1 MNKISKFLT
10 LVILIVVVLLFG
22 IYQYRTFIQTEIYQE
37 NSEHLLATYEQVSR
51 TFTLFTQ
58 RNWNVLADWDEYLQY
73 ISDSENTETAWHD
86 FADRKNNW
94 QYSDF
99 YMFNEHCDFLT
110 ASNRKGTADSIRNC
124 FQEMY
129 SSGCPTISDYT
140 ASSGKHKVVFA
151 IPLSNPFCLD
161 NITYTGVAVSYDVT
175 TVEDMISNNVYG
187 DKSSCYLVNAK
198 GHVILSLESQSEFLS
213 EQDNLFTFLKSNAV
227 FSENTNDA
235 VEHDLQKVVEGR
247 AKFNSQGTSYYM
259 VYQPVGLNDWSI
271 LGIVQT
277 AAVNSPDEK
286 IMHVTIA
293 AITVLAACL
302 LLLLL
307 RLSSLNAEYKLK
319 HQELLHQA
327 LKAQKEQT
335 DQLFYGMTC
344 IVDRYIVV
352 DLLKNRYEY
361 HEYSSNSLYPET
373 GSYQNL
379 LDTVARNYIVLSDTE
394 NIKISHLLNKEYLQK
409 VLHKGNG
416 IMKIEYSKRTE
427 NIYKLMNVVAVEWD
441 ESGIPLKVMMISQ
454 DIGKRHEL
462 ENLAN
467 TDGLTGLFNERYF
480 SSVLHRKEKKKL
492 PFVLYY
498 LDLDHFKPV
507 NDTYGHDMGDK
518 LLKAVAERLLKC
530 IRSNDFAFRIGGD
543 EFALIISAEMEDSLC
558 MQTKMRII
566 QSLLRPYEIDG
577 KTLHIGASCGYA
589 VYPLETEDTGKIRIL
604 ADQRMYAE
612 KKKII
617 KKPQGLSP
625 KILLQMTECKRGA
638 VGKCNFSSRQPLLHY
653 LLMHHSEH
661 QRSSMTFFY
670 SHTSVCLP
678 GEWPP

>member
-1 MNKISKFLT
+1 MSQQPHHQKEENIMNKICKFLT
-10 LVILIVVVLLFG
+10 LIILIVVVLLFG

-37 NSEHLLATYEQVSR
+37 NSEHLLATYEQVNR

-58 RNWNVLADWDEYLQY
+58 RNWNVLSDWDEYLQC
-73 ISDSENTETAWHD
+73 ISDSENTETVWHD

-110 ASNRKGTADSIRNC
+110 ANNRKGTADSIRNC

-129 SSGCPTISDYT
+129 SSECPTISDYI

-151 IPLSNPFCLD
+151 IPLSHPFCLN

-213 EQDNLFTFLKSNAV
+213 EHENLFTFLKDNAV
-227 FSENTNDA
+227 FSENTYDA
-235 VEHDLQKVVEGR
+235 VEHDLQKVVKGR
-247 AKFNSQGTSYYM
+247 AKFNSQGISYYM

-286 IMHVTIA
+286 IMHVTIV
-293 AITVLAACL
+293 AITVLVTCL

-344 IVDRYIVV
+344 IVDRYTVV
-352 DLLKNRYEY
+352 DLLKDRYEY
-361 HEYSSNSLYPET
+361 HEYSNSNNLYPET

-379 LDTVARNYIVLSDTE
+379 LDTAARNYIVLSDTE

-427 NIYKLMNVVAVEWD
+427 NIYKIMNVVAVEWD
-441 ESGIPLKVMMISQ
+441 EAGIPQKVMMISQ

-480 SSVLHRKEKKKL
+480 SSVLHRKEQKKL

-543 EFALIISAEMEDSLC
+543 EFALIISAEMDDSLC
-558 MQTKMRII
+558 MQTKMRIV
-566 QSLLRPYEIDG
+566 QSLLLPYEIDG
-577 KTLHIGASCGYA
+577 KTLHISASCGYA

-612 KKKII
+612 KKENHRKAAESQS
-617 KKPQGLSP
+617 KDPSP
-625 KILLQMTECKRGA
+625 
-638 VGKCNFSSRQPLLHY
+638 ND
-653 LLMHHSEH
+653 
-661 QRSSMTFFY
+661 
-670 SHTSVCLP
+670 
-678 GEWPP
+678 

>member
-1 MNKISKFLT
+1 MNKICKFLT
-10 LVILIVVVLLFG
+10 LIILIVAVLLFG

-37 NSEHLLATYEQVSR
+37 NSEHLLATYEQVNR

-58 RNWNVLADWDEYLQY
+58 RNWNVLSDWDEYLQY
-73 ISDSENTETAWHD
+73 ISDSENTETVWHD

-110 ASNRKGTADSIRNC
+110 ANNRKGTADSIRNC

-129 SSGCPTISDYT
+129 SFECPTISDYT

-151 IPLSNPFCLD
+151 IPLSHPFCLN

-213 EQDNLFTFLKSNAV
+213 EHENLFTFLKDNAV
-227 FSENTNDA
+227 FSENTYDA
-235 VEHDLQKVVEGR
+235 VEHDLQKVVKGR

-293 AITVLAACL
+293 AITVLATCL

-327 LKAQKEQT
+327 LKAQKGQT

-344 IVDRYIVV
+344 IVDRYTVV
-352 DLLKNRYEY
+352 DLLKDRYEY

-427 NIYKLMNVVAVEWD
+427 NVYKIMNVVAVEWD
-441 ESGIPLKVMMISQ
+441 EAGIPQKVMMIAQ

-480 SSVLHRKEKKKL
+480 SSVLHRKEQKKL

-558 MQTKMRII
+558 MQTKMRIV
-566 QSLLRPYEIDG
+566 QSLLLPYEIDG

-612 KKKII
+612 KKENHRKAAESQS
-617 KKPQGLSP
+617 KDPSP
-625 KILLQMTECKRGA
+625 
-638 VGKCNFSSRQPLLHY
+638 ND
-653 LLMHHSEH
+653 
-661 QRSSMTFFY
+661 
-670 SHTSVCLP
+670 
-678 GEWPP
+678 

>member
-1 MNKISKFLT
+1 MSQQPHHQKKENIMNKICKFLT
-10 LVILIVVVLLFG
+10 LIILIVAVLLFG

-37 NSEHLLATYEQVSR
+37 NSEHLLATYEQVNR

-58 RNWNVLADWDEYLQY
+58 RNWNVLSDWDEYLQY
-73 ISDSENTETAWHD
+73 ISDSENTETVWHD

-110 ASNRKGTADSIRNC
+110 ANNRKGTADSIRNC

-129 SSGCPTISDYT
+129 SFECPTISDYT

-151 IPLSNPFCLD
+151 IPLSHPFCLN

-213 EQDNLFTFLKSNAV
+213 EHENLFTFLKDNAV
-227 FSENTNDA
+227 FSENTYDA
-235 VEHDLQKVVEGR
+235 VEHDLQKVVKGR
-247 AKFNSQGTSYYM
+247 AKFNSRGTSYYM

-293 AITVLAACL
+293 AITVLATCL

-344 IVDRYIVV
+344 IVDRYTVV
-352 DLLKNRYEY
+352 DLLKDRYEY

-427 NIYKLMNVVAVEWD
+427 NVYKIMNVVAVEWD
-441 ESGIPLKVMMISQ
+441 EAGIPQKVMMIAQ

-480 SSVLHRKEKKKL
+480 SSVLHRKEQKKL

-530 IRSNDFAFRIGGD
+530 IRSNDLAFRIGGD

-558 MQTKMRII
+558 MQTKMRIV
-566 QSLLRPYEIDG
+566 QSLLLPYEIDG

-612 KKKII
+612 KKENHRKAAESQS
-617 KKPQGLSP
+617 KDPSQ
-625 KILLQMTECKRGA
+625 
-638 VGKCNFSSRQPLLHY
+638 ND
-653 LLMHHSEH
+653 
-661 QRSSMTFFY
+661 
-670 SHTSVCLP
+670 
-678 GEWPP
+678 

>member
-1 MNKISKFLT
+1 MNKICKFLT
-10 LVILIVVVLLFG
+10 LIILIVVVLLFG

-37 NSEHLLATYEQVSR
+37 NSEHLLATYEQVNR

-58 RNWNVLADWDEYLQY
+58 RNWNVLSDWDEYLQC
-73 ISDSENTETAWHD
+73 ISDSENTETVWHD

-110 ASNRKGTADSIRNC
+110 ANNRKGTADSIRNC

-129 SSGCPTISDYT
+129 SSECPTISDYI

-151 IPLSNPFCLD
+151 IPLSHPFCLN
-161 NITYTGVAVSYDVT
+161 NITYTGVAVSYDVS

-213 EQDNLFTFLKSNAV
+213 EHENLFTFLKDNAV
-227 FSENTNDA
+227 FSENTYDA
-235 VEHDLQKVVEGR
+235 VEHDLQKVVKGR
-247 AKFNSQGTSYYM
+247 AKFNSQGISYYM

-293 AITVLAACL
+293 AITVLATCL

-344 IVDRYIVV
+344 IVDRYTVV
-352 DLLKNRYEY
+352 DLLKDRYEY
-361 HEYSSNSLYPET
+361 HEYSSNNLYPET

-379 LDTVARNYIVLSDTE
+379 LDTAARNYIVLSDTE

-427 NIYKLMNVVAVEWD
+427 NIYKIMNVVAVEWD
-441 ESGIPLKVMMISQ
+441 EAGIPQKVMMIAQ

-480 SSVLHRKEKKKL
+480 SSVLHRKEQKKL

-558 MQTKMRII
+558 MQTKMRIV
-566 QSLLRPYEIDG
+566 QSLLLPYEIDG

-612 KKKII
+612 KKENHRKAAESQS
-617 KKPQGLSP
+617 KDPSP
-625 KILLQMTECKRGA
+625 
-638 VGKCNFSSRQPLLHY
+638 ND
-653 LLMHHSEH
+653 
-661 QRSSMTFFY
+661 
-670 SHTSVCLP
+670 
-678 GEWPP
+678 

>member
-1 MNKISKFLT
+1 MNKICKFLT
-10 LVILIVVVLLFG
+10 LIILIVVVLLFG

-37 NSEHLLATYEQVSR
+37 NSEHLLATYEQVNR

-58 RNWNVLADWDEYLQY
+58 RNWNVLSDWDEYLQC
-73 ISDSENTETAWHD
+73 ISDSGNTETVWHD

-110 ASNRKGTADSIRNC
+110 ANNRKGTADSIRNC

-129 SSGCPTISDYT
+129 SFECPTISDYT

-151 IPLSNPFCLD
+151 IPLSHPFCLN
-161 NITYTGVAVSYDVT
+161 NITYTGVAVSYDVS

-213 EQDNLFTFLKSNAV
+213 EHENLFTFLKDNAV
-227 FSENTNDA
+227 FSENTYDA
-235 VEHDLQKVVEGR
+235 VEHDLQKVVKGR

-293 AITVLAACL
+293 AITVLATCL

-344 IVDRYIVV
+344 IVERYTLV
-352 DLLKNRYEY
+352 DLLKDRYEY
-361 HEYSSNSLYPET
+361 HEYSSNNLYPET

-427 NIYKLMNVVAVEWD
+427 NVYKIMNVVAVEWD
-441 ESGIPLKVMMISQ
+441 EAGIPQKVMMIAQ

-480 SSVLHRKEKKKL
+480 SSVLHRKEQKKL

-558 MQTKMRII
+558 MQTKMRIV
-566 QSLLRPYEIDG
+566 QSLLLPYEIDG

-612 KKKII
+612 KKENHRKAAESQS
-617 KKPQGLSP
+617 KDPSP
-625 KILLQMTECKRGA
+625 
-638 VGKCNFSSRQPLLHY
+638 ND
-653 LLMHHSEH
+653 
-661 QRSSMTFFY
+661 
-670 SHTSVCLP
+670 
-678 GEWPP
+678 

>member
-1 MNKISKFLT
+1 MNKICKFLT
-10 LVILIVVVLLFG
+10 LIILIVVVLLFG

-37 NSEHLLATYEQVSR
+37 NSEHLLATYEQVNR

-58 RNWNVLADWDEYLQY
+58 RNWNVLSDWDEYLQC
-73 ISDSENTETAWHD
+73 ISDSENTETVWHD

-110 ASNRKGTADSIRNC
+110 ANNRKGTADSIQNC

-151 IPLSNPFCLD
+151 IPLSHPFCLN

-213 EQDNLFTFLKSNAV
+213 EQENLFTFLKDNAI
-227 FSENTNDA
+227 FSENTYDA
-235 VEHDLQKVVEGR
+235 VEHDLQKVVKGR
-247 AKFNSQGTSYYM
+247 AKFNSQGISYYM

-271 LGIVQT
+271 LGIVRT
-277 AAVNSPDEK
+277 AAVNSQDEK

-293 AITVLAACL
+293 AIAVLATCL

-344 IVDRYIVV
+344 IVDRYTVV
-352 DLLKNRYEY
+352 DLLKDRYEY
-361 HEYSSNSLYPET
+361 HEYSSNNLYPET

-427 NIYKLMNVVAVEWD
+427 NVYKIMNVVAVEWD
-441 ESGIPLKVMMISQ
+441 EAGIPQKVMMIAQ

-480 SSVLHRKEKKKL
+480 SSVLHRKEQKKL

-558 MQTKMRII
+558 MQTKMRIV
-566 QSLLRPYEIDG
+566 QSLLLPYEIDG

-612 KKKII
+612 KKENHRKAAESQS
-617 KKPQGLSP
+617 KDPSQ
-625 KILLQMTECKRGA
+625 
-638 VGKCNFSSRQPLLHY
+638 ND
-653 LLMHHSEH
+653 
-661 QRSSMTFFY
+661 
-670 SHTSVCLP
+670 
-678 GEWPP
+678 

>member
-1 MNKISKFLT
+1 MNKICKFLT
-10 LVILIVVVLLFG
+10 LIILIVVVLLFG

-37 NSEHLLATYEQVSR
+37 NSEHLLATYEQVNR

-58 RNWNVLADWDEYLQY
+58 RNWNVLSDWDEYLQC
-73 ISDSENTETAWHD
+73 ISDSENTETVWHD

-110 ASNRKGTADSIRNC
+110 ANNRKGTADSIRNC

-129 SSGCPTISDYT
+129 SSECPTISDYI

-151 IPLSNPFCLD
+151 IPLSHPFCLN

-213 EQDNLFTFLKSNAV
+213 EHENLFTFLKDNAV
-227 FSENTNDA
+227 FSENTYDA
-235 VEHDLQKVVEGR
+235 VEHDLQKVVKGR
-247 AKFNSQGTSYYM
+247 AKFNSQGISYYM

-286 IMHVTIA
+286 IMHVTIV
-293 AITVLAACL
+293 AITVLATCL

-344 IVDRYIVV
+344 IVDRYTVV
-352 DLLKNRYEY
+352 DLLKDRYEY
-361 HEYSSNSLYPET
+361 HEYSNSNNLYPET

-379 LDTVARNYIVLSDTE
+379 LDTAARNYIVLSDTE

-409 VLHKGNG
+409 VLHKGND

-427 NIYKLMNVVAVEWD
+427 NIYKIMNVVAVEWD
-441 ESGIPLKVMMISQ
+441 EAGIPQKVMMISQ

-480 SSVLHRKEKKKL
+480 SSVLHRKEQKKL

-543 EFALIISAEMEDSLC
+543 EFALIISAEMDDSLC
-558 MQTKMRII
+558 MQTKMRIV
-566 QSLLRPYEIDG
+566 QSLLLPYEIDG

-612 KKKII
+612 KKENHRKAAESQS
-617 KKPQGLSP
+617 KDPSP
-625 KILLQMTECKRGA
+625 
-638 VGKCNFSSRQPLLHY
+638 ND
-653 LLMHHSEH
+653 
-661 QRSSMTFFY
+661 
-670 SHTSVCLP
+670 
-678 GEWPP
+678 

>member
-1 MNKISKFLT
+1 MNKICKFLT
-10 LVILIVVVLLFG
+10 LIILIVAVLLFG

-37 NSEHLLATYEQVSR
+37 NSEHLLATYEQVNR

-58 RNWNVLADWDEYLQY
+58 RNWNVLSDWDEYLQY
-73 ISDSENTETAWHD
+73 ISDSENTETVWHD

-110 ASNRKGTADSIRNC
+110 ANNRKGTADSIRNC

-129 SSGCPTISDYT
+129 SFECPTISDYT

-151 IPLSNPFCLD
+151 ISLSHPFCLN

-213 EQDNLFTFLKSNAV
+213 EHENLFTFLKDNAV
-227 FSENTNDA
+227 FSENTYDA
-235 VEHDLQKVVEGR
+235 VEHDLQKVVKGR

-293 AITVLAACL
+293 AITVLATCL

-344 IVDRYIVV
+344 IVDRYTVV
-352 DLLKNRYEY
+352 DLLKDRYEY

-427 NIYKLMNVVAVEWD
+427 NVYKIMNVVAVEWD
-441 ESGIPLKVMMISQ
+441 EAGIPQKVMMITQ

-480 SSVLHRKEKKKL
+480 SSVLHRKEQKKL

-507 NDTYGHDMGDK
+507 NDTYVHDMGDK

-558 MQTKMRII
+558 MQTKMRIV
-566 QSLLRPYEIDG
+566 QSLLLPYEIDG

-612 KKKII
+612 KKENHRKAAESQS
-617 KKPQGLSP
+617 KDPSP
-625 KILLQMTECKRGA
+625 
-638 VGKCNFSSRQPLLHY
+638 ND
-653 LLMHHSEH
+653 
-661 QRSSMTFFY
+661 
-670 SHTSVCLP
+670 
-678 GEWPP
+678 

>member
-1 MNKISKFLT
+1 MNKICKFLT
-10 LVILIVVVLLFG
+10 LIILIVAVLLFG

-37 NSEHLLATYEQVSR
+37 NSEHLLATYEQVNR

-58 RNWNVLADWDEYLQY
+58 RNWNVLSDWDEYLQC
-73 ISDSENTETAWHD
+73 ISDSENTETVWHD

-110 ASNRKGTADSIRNC
+110 ANNRKGTADSIQNC

-140 ASSGKHKVVFA
+140 ASNGKHKVVFA
-151 IPLSNPFCLD
+151 IPLSHPFCLN
-161 NITYTGVAVSYDVT
+161 NITYTGVAVSYDVS

-213 EQDNLFTFLKSNAV
+213 GHENLFTFLKDNAV
-227 FSENTNDA
+227 FSENTYDA
-235 VEHDLQKVVEGR
+235 VEHDLQKVVKGR

-293 AITVLAACL
+293 AITVLATCL

-344 IVDRYIVV
+344 IVDRYTVV
-352 DLLKNRYEY
+352 DLLKDRYEY
-361 HEYSSNSLYPET
+361 HEYSSNNLYPET

-379 LDTVARNYIVLSDTE
+379 LDTAARNYIVLSDTE

-427 NIYKLMNVVAVEWD
+427 NVYKLMNVVAVEWD
-441 ESGIPLKVMMISQ
+441 EAGIPQKVMMISQ

-480 SSVLHRKEKKKL
+480 SSVLHRKEQKKL

-558 MQTKMRII
+558 MQTKMRIV
-566 QSLLRPYEIDG
+566 QSLLLPYEIDG

-612 KKKII
+612 KKENHRKAAESQS
-617 KKPQGLSP
+617 KDPSP
-625 KILLQMTECKRGA
+625 
-638 VGKCNFSSRQPLLHY
+638 ND
-653 LLMHHSEH
+653 
-661 QRSSMTFFY
+661 
-670 SHTSVCLP
+670 
-678 GEWPP
+678 

>member
-1 MNKISKFLT
+1 MNKICKFLT
-10 LVILIVVVLLFG
+10 LIILIVAVLLFG

-37 NSEHLLATYEQVSR
+37 NSEHLLATYEQVNR

-58 RNWNVLADWDEYLQY
+58 RNWNVLSDWDEYLQY
-73 ISDSENTETAWHD
+73 ISDSENTETVWHD

-110 ASNRKGTADSIRNC
+110 ANNRKGTADSIRNC

-129 SSGCPTISDYT
+129 SFECPTISDYT

-151 IPLSNPFCLD
+151 IPLSHPFCLN

-187 DKSSCYLVNAK
+187 DKSSCYLINTK

-213 EQDNLFTFLKSNAV
+213 EHENLFTFLKDNAV
-227 FSENTNDA
+227 FSENTYDA
-235 VEHDLQKVVEGR
+235 VEHDLQKVVKGR

-293 AITVLAACL
+293 AITVLATCL

-344 IVDRYIVV
+344 IVDRYTVV
-352 DLLKNRYEY
+352 DLLKDRYEY

-427 NIYKLMNVVAVEWD
+427 NVYKIMNVVAVEWD
-441 ESGIPLKVMMISQ
+441 EAGIPQKVMMIAQ

-480 SSVLHRKEKKKL
+480 SSVLHRKEQKKL

-558 MQTKMRII
+558 MQTKMRIV
-566 QSLLRPYEIDG
+566 QSLLLPYEIDG

-612 KKKII
+612 KKENHRKAAESQS
-617 KKPQGLSP
+617 KDPSP
-625 KILLQMTECKRGA
+625 
-638 VGKCNFSSRQPLLHY
+638 ND
-653 LLMHHSEH
+653 
-661 QRSSMTFFY
+661 
-670 SHTSVCLP
+670 
-678 GEWPP
+678 

>member
-1 MNKISKFLT
+1 MNKICKFLT
-10 LVILIVVVLLFG
+10 LIILIVAVLLFG

-37 NSEHLLATYEQVSR
+37 NSEHLLATYEQVNR

-58 RNWNVLADWDEYLQY
+58 RNWNVLSDWDEYLQY
-73 ISDSENTETAWHD
+73 ISDSENTETVWHD

-110 ASNRKGTADSIRNC
+110 ANNRKGTADSIRNC

-129 SSGCPTISDYT
+129 SFECPTISDYT

-151 IPLSNPFCLD
+151 IPLSHPFCLN

-213 EQDNLFTFLKSNAV
+213 EHENLFTFLKDNAV
-227 FSENTNDA
+227 FSENTYDA
-235 VEHDLQKVVEGR
+235 VEHDLQKVVKGR

-293 AITVLAACL
+293 AITVLATCL

-344 IVDRYIVV
+344 IVDCYTVV
-352 DLLKNRYEY
+352 DLLKDRYEY

-427 NIYKLMNVVAVEWD
+427 NVYKIMNVVAVEWD
-441 ESGIPLKVMMISQ
+441 EAGIPQKVMMIAQ

-480 SSVLHRKEKKKL
+480 SSVLHRKEQKKL

-558 MQTKMRII
+558 MQTKMRIV
-566 QSLLRPYEIDG
+566 QSLLLPYEIDG

-612 KKKII
+612 KKENHRKAAESQS
-617 KKPQGLSP
+617 KDPSQ
-625 KILLQMTECKRGA
+625 
-638 VGKCNFSSRQPLLHY
+638 ND
-653 LLMHHSEH
+653 
-661 QRSSMTFFY
+661 
-670 SHTSVCLP
+670 
-678 GEWPP
+678 

>member
-1 MNKISKFLT
+1 MNKICKFLT
-10 LVILIVVVLLFG
+10 LIILIVVVLLFG

-37 NSEHLLATYEQVSR
+37 NSEHLLATYEQVNR

-58 RNWNVLADWDEYLQY
+58 RNWNVLSDWDEYLQC
-73 ISDSENTETAWHD
+73 ISDSENTETVWHD

-110 ASNRKGTADSIRNC
+110 ANNRKGTADSIQNC

-151 IPLSNPFCLD
+151 IPLSHPFCLN

-213 EQDNLFTFLKSNAV
+213 EQENLFTFLKDNAI
-227 FSENTNDA
+227 FSENTYDA
-235 VEHDLQKVVEGR
+235 VEHDLQKVVKGR
-247 AKFNSQGTSYYM
+247 AKFNSQRISYYM

-271 LGIVQT
+271 LGIVRT
-277 AAVNSPDEK
+277 AAVNSQDEK

-293 AITVLAACL
+293 AITVLATCL

-344 IVDRYIVV
+344 IVDRYTVV
-352 DLLKNRYEY
+352 DLLKDRYEY

-427 NIYKLMNVVAVEWD
+427 NVYKIMNVVAVEWD
-441 ESGIPLKVMMISQ
+441 EAGIPQKVMMIAQ

-480 SSVLHRKEKKKL
+480 SSVLHRKEQKKL

-558 MQTKMRII
+558 MQTKMRIV
-566 QSLLRPYEIDG
+566 QSLLLPYEIDG

-612 KKKII
+612 KRK
-617 KKPQGLSP
+617 
-625 KILLQMTECKRGA
+625 
-638 VGKCNFSSRQPLLHY
+638 SSESRRV
-653 LLMHHSEH
+653 SV
-661 QRSSMTFFY
+661 QRSFSK
-670 SHTSVCLP
+670 
-678 GEWPP
+678 

>member
-1 MNKISKFLT
+1 MSKICKFLT
-10 LVILIVVVLLFG
+10 LIILIVAVLLFG

-37 NSEHLLATYEQVSR
+37 NSEHLLATYEQVNR

-58 RNWNVLADWDEYLQY
+58 RNWNVLSDWDEYLQC
-73 ISDSENTETAWHD
+73 ISDAENTETVWHD

-110 ASNRKGTADSIRNC
+110 ANNRKGTADSIRNC

-129 SSGCPTISDYT
+129 SFECPTISDYT

-151 IPLSNPFCLD
+151 IPLSHPFCLN
-161 NITYTGVAVSYDVT
+161 NITYTGVAVSYDVS

-213 EQDNLFTFLKSNAV
+213 EHENLFTFLKDNAV
-227 FSENTNDA
+227 FSENTYDA
-235 VEHDLQKVVEGR
+235 VEHDLQKVVKGR

-293 AITVLAACL
+293 AITVLATCL

-344 IVDRYIVV
+344 IVDRYTVV
-352 DLLKNRYEY
+352 DLLKDRYEY
-361 HEYSSNSLYPET
+361 HEYSSNNLYPET

-379 LDTVARNYIVLSDTE
+379 LDTAARNYIVLSDTE
-394 NIKISHLLNKEYLQK
+394 NIKMSHLLNKEYLQK

-427 NIYKLMNVVAVEWD
+427 NVYKIMNVVAVEWD
-441 ESGIPLKVMMISQ
+441 EAGIPQKVMMIAQ

-480 SSVLHRKEKKKL
+480 SSVLHRKEQKKL

-558 MQTKMRII
+558 MQTKMRIV
-566 QSLLRPYEIDG
+566 QSLLLPYEIDG

-612 KKKII
+612 KKENHRKAAESQS
-617 KKPQGLSP
+617 KDPSP
-625 KILLQMTECKRGA
+625 
-638 VGKCNFSSRQPLLHY
+638 ND
-653 LLMHHSEH
+653 
-661 QRSSMTFFY
+661 
-670 SHTSVCLP
+670 
-678 GEWPP
+678 

>member
-1 MNKISKFLT
+1 MSQQPHHQKEENIMNKICKFLT
-10 LVILIVVVLLFG
+10 LIILIVVVLLFG

-37 NSEHLLATYEQVSR
+37 NSEHLLATYEQVNR
-51 TFTLFTQ
+51 TFTLFTR
-58 RNWNVLADWDEYLQY
+58 RNWNVLSDWDEYLQC
-73 ISDSENTETAWHD
+73 ISDSENTETVWHD

-110 ASNRKGTADSIRNC
+110 ANNRKGTADSIRNC

-151 IPLSNPFCLD
+151 IPLSHPFCLN

-213 EQDNLFTFLKSNAV
+213 EHENLFTFLKDNAV
-227 FSENTNDA
+227 FSENTYDA
-235 VEHDLQKVVEGR
+235 VEHDLQKVVKGR

-293 AITVLAACL
+293 AITVLATCL

-344 IVDRYIVV
+344 IVDRYTVV
-352 DLLKNRYEY
+352 DLLKDRYEY

-379 LDTVARNYIVLSDTE
+379 LDTIARNYIVLSDTE
-394 NIKISHLLNKEYLQK
+394 NIKISHLLNKDYLQK

-427 NIYKLMNVVAVEWD
+427 NVYKIMNVVAVEWD
-441 ESGIPLKVMMISQ
+441 EAGIPQKVMMIAQ

-480 SSVLHRKEKKKL
+480 SSVLHRKEQKKL

-558 MQTKMRII
+558 MQTKMRIV
-566 QSLLRPYEIDG
+566 QSLLLPYEIDG

-612 KKKII
+612 KKENHRKAAESQS
-617 KKPQGLSP
+617 KDPSP
-625 KILLQMTECKRGA
+625 NG
-638 VGKCNFSSRQPLLHY
+638 
-653 LLMHHSEH
+653 
-661 QRSSMTFFY
+661 
-670 SHTSVCLP
+670 
-678 GEWPP
+678 

>member
-37 NSEHLLATYEQVSR
+37 NSEHLLATYEQVNR

-58 RNWNVLADWDEYLQY
+58 RNWNVLSDWDEYLQC
-73 ISDSENTETAWHD
+73 ISDAENTETVWHD

-110 ASNRKGTADSIRNC
+110 ANNRKGTADSIRNC

-129 SSGCPTISDYT
+129 SSECPTISDYT

-151 IPLSNPFCLD
+151 IPLSHPFCLD

-213 EQDNLFTFLKSNAV
+213 EHENLFTFLKDNAV
-227 FSENTNDA
+227 FSENTYDA
-235 VEHDLQKVVEGR
+235 VEHDLQKVVKGR
-247 AKFNSQGTSYYM
+247 AKFNSQGISYYM

-293 AITVLAACL
+293 AITVLATCL

-344 IVDRYIVV
+344 IVDRYTVV
-352 DLLKNRYEY
+352 DLLKDRYEY
-361 HEYSSNSLYPET
+361 HEYSSNNLYPET

-379 LDTVARNYIVLSDTE
+379 LDTAARNYIVLSDTE
-394 NIKISHLLNKEYLQK
+394 NIKMSHLLNKEYLQK

-427 NIYKLMNVVAVEWD
+427 NVYKIMNVVAVEWD
-441 ESGIPLKVMMISQ
+441 EAGIPQKVMMISQ

-480 SSVLHRKEKKKL
+480 SSVLHRKEQKKL

-558 MQTKMRII
+558 MQTKMRIV
-566 QSLLRPYEIDG
+566 QSLLLPYEIDG

-612 KKKII
+612 KKENHRKAAESQS
-617 KKPQGLSP
+617 KDPSQ
-625 KILLQMTECKRGA
+625 
-638 VGKCNFSSRQPLLHY
+638 ND
-653 LLMHHSEH
+653 
-661 QRSSMTFFY
+661 
-670 SHTSVCLP
+670 
-678 GEWPP
+678 

>member
-1 MNKISKFLT
+1 MNKICKFLT
-10 LVILIVVVLLFG
+10 LIILIVVVLLFG

-37 NSEHLLATYEQVSR
+37 NSEHLLATYEQVNR
-51 TFTLFTQ
+51 TFTLFTR
-58 RNWNVLADWDEYLQY
+58 RNWNVLSDWDEYLQC
-73 ISDSENTETAWHD
+73 ISDSENAETVWHD

-110 ASNRKGTADSIRNC
+110 ANNRKGTADSIRNC

-151 IPLSNPFCLD
+151 IPLSHPFCLN

-213 EQDNLFTFLKSNAV
+213 EHENLFTFLKDNAV
-227 FSENTNDA
+227 FSENTYDA
-235 VEHDLQKVVEGR
+235 VEHDLQKVVKGR

-293 AITVLAACL
+293 AITVLATCL

-344 IVDRYIVV
+344 IVDRYTVV
-352 DLLKNRYEY
+352 DLLKDRYEY

-379 LDTVARNYIVLSDTE
+379 LDTIARNYIVLSDTE
-394 NIKISHLLNKEYLQK
+394 NIKISHLLNKDYLQK

-427 NIYKLMNVVAVEWD
+427 NVYKIMNVVAVEWD
-441 ESGIPLKVMMISQ
+441 EAGIPQKVMMIAQ

-480 SSVLHRKEKKKL
+480 SSVLHRKEQKKL

-558 MQTKMRII
+558 MQTKMRIV
-566 QSLLRPYEIDG
+566 QSLLLPYEIDG
-577 KTLHIGASCGYA
+577 TTLHIGASCGYA

-612 KKKII
+612 KKENHRKAAESQS
-617 KKPQGLSP
+617 KDPSP
-625 KILLQMTECKRGA
+625 NG
-638 VGKCNFSSRQPLLHY
+638 
-653 LLMHHSEH
+653 
-661 QRSSMTFFY
+661 
-670 SHTSVCLP
+670 
-678 GEWPP
+678 

>member
-1 MNKISKFLT
+1 MSQQPHHQKEENIMNKICKFLT
-10 LVILIVVVLLFG
+10 LIILIVVVLLFG

-37 NSEHLLATYEQVSR
+37 NSEHLLATYEQVNR

-58 RNWNVLADWDEYLQY
+58 RNWNVLSDWDEYLQC
-73 ISDSENTETAWHD
+73 ISDSENTETVWHD

-110 ASNRKGTADSIRNC
+110 ANNRKGTADSIQNC

-151 IPLSNPFCLD
+151 IPLSHPFCLN

-187 DKSSCYLVNAK
+187 GKSSCYLVNAK

-213 EQDNLFTFLKSNAV
+213 EQENLFTFLKDNAV

-235 VEHDLQKVVEGR
+235 VKHDLQKVVEGR
-247 AKFNSQGTSYYM
+247 AKFNSQGISYYM

-293 AITVLAACL
+293 AITVLATCL

-344 IVDRYIVV
+344 IVDRYTVV
-352 DLLKNRYEY
+352 DLLKDRYEY

-379 LDTVARNYIVLSDTE
+379 LDTVARNYIVLSNTE
-394 NIKISHLLNKEYLQK
+394 NIKISHLLNKDYLQK

-427 NIYKLMNVVAVEWD
+427 NVYKIMNVVAVEWD
-441 ESGIPLKVMMISQ
+441 EAGIPQKVMMIAQ

-480 SSVLHRKEKKKL
+480 SSVLHRKEQKKL

-558 MQTKMRII
+558 MQTKMRIV
-566 QSLLRPYEIDG
+566 QSLLLPYEIDG

-612 KKKII
+612 KKENHRKAAESQS
-617 KKPQGLSP
+617 KDPSP
-625 KILLQMTECKRGA
+625 NG
-638 VGKCNFSSRQPLLHY
+638 
-653 LLMHHSEH
+653 
-661 QRSSMTFFY
+661 
-670 SHTSVCLP
+670 
-678 GEWPP
+678 

>member
-10 LVILIVVVLLFG
+10 LIILIVVVLLFG

-151 IPLSNPFCLD
+151 IPLSTPFCLD
-161 NITYTGVAVSYDVT
+161 NITYTGVAVSYDVS

-187 DKSSCYLVNAK
+187 NKSSCYLINAK

-213 EQDNLFTFLKSNAV
+213 EQENLFTFLKDNAV

-612 KKKII
+612 KKENHQKAARSQS
-617 KKPQGLSP
+617 KDPSP
-625 KILLQMTECKRGA
+625 
-638 VGKCNFSSRQPLLHY
+638 ND
-653 LLMHHSEH
+653 
-661 QRSSMTFFY
+661 
-670 SHTSVCLP
+670 
-678 GEWPP
+678 

>member
-1 MNKISKFLT
+1 MNKICKFLT
-10 LVILIVVVLLFG
+10 LIILIVVVLLFG

-37 NSEHLLATYEQVSR
+37 NSEHLLATYEQVNR

-58 RNWNVLADWDEYLQY
+58 RNWNVLSDWDEYLQC
-73 ISDSENTETAWHD
+73 ISDSENTETVWHD

-110 ASNRKGTADSIRNC
+110 ANNRKGTADSIRNC

-129 SSGCPTISDYT
+129 SSECPTISDYT

-151 IPLSNPFCLD
+151 IPLSHPFCLN

-187 DKSSCYLVNAK
+187 DKSSCYLINAK

-213 EQDNLFTFLKSNAV
+213 EHENLFTFLKDNAV
-227 FSENTNDA
+227 FSENTYDA
-235 VEHDLQKVVEGR
+235 VEHDLQKVVKGR
-247 AKFNSQGTSYYM
+247 AKFNSQGISYYM

-293 AITVLAACL
+293 AITVLATCL

-344 IVDRYIVV
+344 IVDRYTVV
-352 DLLKNRYEY
+352 DLLKDRYEY
-361 HEYSSNSLYPET
+361 HEYSSNNLYPET

-379 LDTVARNYIVLSDTE
+379 LDTAARNYIVLSDTE
-394 NIKISHLLNKEYLQK
+394 NIKMSHLLNKEYLQK

-427 NIYKLMNVVAVEWD
+427 NIYKIMNVVAVEWD
-441 ESGIPLKVMMISQ
+441 EAGIPQKVMMISQ

-480 SSVLHRKEKKKL
+480 SSVLHRKEQKKL

-543 EFALIISAEMEDSLC
+543 EFALIISAEMDDSLC
-558 MQTKMRII
+558 MQTKMRIV
-566 QSLLRPYEIDG
+566 QSLLLPYEIDG

-612 KKKII
+612 KKENHRKAAESQS
-617 KKPQGLSP
+617 KDPSP
-625 KILLQMTECKRGA
+625 
-638 VGKCNFSSRQPLLHY
+638 ND
-653 LLMHHSEH
+653 
-661 QRSSMTFFY
+661 
-670 SHTSVCLP
+670 
-678 GEWPP
+678 

>member
-1 MNKISKFLT
+1 MNKICKFLT
-10 LVILIVVVLLFG
+10 LIILIVAVLLFG

-37 NSEHLLATYEQVSR
+37 NSEHLLATYEQVNR

-58 RNWNVLADWDEYLQY
+58 RNWNVLSDWDEYLQY
-73 ISDSENTETAWHD
+73 ISDSENTETVWHD

-110 ASNRKGTADSIRNC
+110 ANNRKGTADSIRNC

-129 SSGCPTISDYT
+129 SFECPTISDYT

-151 IPLSNPFCLD
+151 IPLSHPFCLN

-213 EQDNLFTFLKSNAV
+213 EHENLFTFLKDNAV
-227 FSENTNDA
+227 FSENTYDA
-235 VEHDLQKVVEGR
+235 VEHDLQKVVKGR

-293 AITVLAACL
+293 AITVLATCL

-307 RLSSLNAEYKLK
+307 RLSSLNAEYNLK

-344 IVDRYIVV
+344 IVDRYTVV
-352 DLLKNRYEY
+352 DLLKDRYEY

-427 NIYKLMNVVAVEWD
+427 NVYKIMNVVAVEWD
-441 ESGIPLKVMMISQ
+441 EAGIPQKVMMIAQ

-480 SSVLHRKEKKKL
+480 SSVLHRKEQKKL

-507 NDTYGHDMGDK
+507 NDTYGQDMGDK

-558 MQTKMRII
+558 MQTKMRIV
-566 QSLLRPYEIDG
+566 QSLLLPYEIDG

-612 KKKII
+612 KKENHRKAAESQS
-617 KKPQGLSP
+617 KDPSP
-625 KILLQMTECKRGA
+625 
-638 VGKCNFSSRQPLLHY
+638 ND
-653 LLMHHSEH
+653 
-661 QRSSMTFFY
+661 
-670 SHTSVCLP
+670 
-678 GEWPP
+678 

>member
-1 MNKISKFLT
+1 MNKICKFLT
-10 LVILIVVVLLFG
+10 LIILIVVVLLFG

-37 NSEHLLATYEQVSR
+37 NSEHLLATYEQVNR

-58 RNWNVLADWDEYLQY
+58 RNWNVLSDWDEYLQC
-73 ISDSENTETAWHD
+73 ISDSENTETVWHD

-110 ASNRKGTADSIRNC
+110 ANNRKGTADSIRNC

-129 SSGCPTISDYT
+129 SSECPTISDYT

-151 IPLSNPFCLD
+151 IPLSHPFCLN

-187 DKSSCYLVNAK
+187 DKSSCYLINAK

-213 EQDNLFTFLKSNAV
+213 KHENLFTFLKDNAV
-227 FSENTNDA
+227 FSENTYDA
-235 VEHDLQKVVEGR
+235 VEHDLQKFVKGR

-286 IMHVTIA
+286 IMHVTIV
-293 AITVLAACL
+293 AITVLATCL

-344 IVDRYIVV
+344 IVDRYTVV
-352 DLLKNRYEY
+352 DLLKDRYEY
-361 HEYSSNSLYPET
+361 HEYSNSNNLYPET

-379 LDTVARNYIVLSDTE
+379 LDTAARNYIVLSDTE

-427 NIYKLMNVVAVEWD
+427 NIYKIMNVVAVEWD
-441 ESGIPLKVMMISQ
+441 EAGIPQKVMMISQ

-480 SSVLHRKEKKKL
+480 SSVLHRKEQKKL

-558 MQTKMRII
+558 MQTKMRIV
-566 QSLLRPYEIDG
+566 QSLLLPYEIDG

-612 KKKII
+612 KKENHRKAAESQS
-617 KKPQGLSP
+617 KDPSP
-625 KILLQMTECKRGA
+625 
-638 VGKCNFSSRQPLLHY
+638 ND
-653 LLMHHSEH
+653 
-661 QRSSMTFFY
+661 
-670 SHTSVCLP
+670 
-678 GEWPP
+678 

>member
-1 MNKISKFLT
+1 MSQQPHHQKEENIMNKICKFLT
-10 LVILIVVVLLFG
+10 LIILIVVVLLFG

-37 NSEHLLATYEQVSR
+37 NSEHLLATYEQVNR

-58 RNWNVLADWDEYLQY
+58 RNWNVLSDWNEYLQC
-73 ISDSENTETAWHD
+73 ISDSENTETVWHD

-110 ASNRKGTADSIRNC
+110 ANNRKGTADSIRNC

-151 IPLSNPFCLD
+151 IPLSHPFCLN

-175 TVEDMISNNVYG
+175 TVEGMISNNVYD

-213 EQDNLFTFLKSNAV
+213 EHENLFTFLKDNAV
-227 FSENTNDA
+227 FSENTYDA
-235 VEHDLQKVVEGR
+235 VEHDLQKVVKGR

-293 AITVLAACL
+293 AITVLATCL

-344 IVDRYIVV
+344 IVDRYTVV
-352 DLLKNRYEY
+352 DLLKDRYEY

-379 LDTVARNYIVLSDTE
+379 LDTIARNYIVLSDTE
-394 NIKISHLLNKEYLQK
+394 NIKISHLLNKDYLQK

-427 NIYKLMNVVAVEWD
+427 NVYKIMNVVAVEWD
-441 ESGIPLKVMMISQ
+441 EAGIPQKVMMIAQ

-480 SSVLHRKEKKKL
+480 SSVLHRKEQKKL

-558 MQTKMRII
+558 MQTKMRIV
-566 QSLLRPYEIDG
+566 QSLLLPYEIDG

-612 KKKII
+612 KKENHRKAAESQS
-617 KKPQGLSP
+617 KDPSP
-625 KILLQMTECKRGA
+625 NG
-638 VGKCNFSSRQPLLHY
+638 
-653 LLMHHSEH
+653 
-661 QRSSMTFFY
+661 
-670 SHTSVCLP
+670 
-678 GEWPP
+678 

>member
-1 MNKISKFLT
+1 MNKICKFLT
-10 LVILIVVVLLFG
+10 LIILIVVVLLFG

-37 NSEHLLATYEQVSR
+37 NSEHLLATYEQVNR

-58 RNWNVLADWDEYLQY
+58 RNWNVLSDWDEYLQC
-73 ISDSENTETAWHD
+73 ISDAENTETVWHD

-110 ASNRKGTADSIRNC
+110 ANNRKGTADSIRNC

-129 SSGCPTISDYT
+129 SSECPTISDYT

-151 IPLSNPFCLD
+151 IPLSHPFCLN
-161 NITYTGVAVSYDVT
+161 NITYTGVAVSYDVS

-213 EQDNLFTFLKSNAV
+213 GHENLFTFLKDNAV
-227 FSENTNDA
+227 FSENTYDA
-235 VEHDLQKVVEGR
+235 VEHDLQKVVKGR

-293 AITVLAACL
+293 AITVLATCL

-344 IVDRYIVV
+344 IVDRYTVV
-352 DLLKNRYEY
+352 DLLKDRYEY
-361 HEYSSNSLYPET
+361 HEYSSNNLYPET

-379 LDTVARNYIVLSDTE
+379 LDTAARNYIVLSDTE
-394 NIKISHLLNKEYLQK
+394 NIKMSHLLNKEYLQK

-427 NIYKLMNVVAVEWD
+427 NVYKIMNVVAVEWD
-441 ESGIPLKVMMISQ
+441 EAGIPQKVMMISQ

-480 SSVLHRKEKKKL
+480 SSVLHRKEQKKL

-558 MQTKMRII
+558 MQTTMRIV
-566 QSLLRPYEIDG
+566 QSLLLPYEIDD

-612 KKKII
+612 KKENHRKAAESQS
-617 KKPQGLSP
+617 KDPFP
-625 KILLQMTECKRGA
+625 
-638 VGKCNFSSRQPLLHY
+638 ND
-653 LLMHHSEH
+653 
-661 QRSSMTFFY
+661 
-670 SHTSVCLP
+670 
-678 GEWPP
+678 

>member
-1 MNKISKFLT
+1 MNKLCKFLT
-10 LVILIVVVLLFG
+10 LIILIVVVLLFG

-37 NSEHLLATYEQVSR
+37 NSEHLLATYEQVNR

-58 RNWNVLADWDEYLQY
+58 RNWNVLSDWDEYLQC
-73 ISDSENTETAWHD
+73 ISDSGNTETVWHD

-110 ASNRKGTADSIRNC
+110 ANNRKGTADSIRNC

-129 SSGCPTISDYT
+129 SFECPTISDYT

-151 IPLSNPFCLD
+151 IPLSHPFCLN
-161 NITYTGVAVSYDVT
+161 NITYTGVAVSYDVS

-213 EQDNLFTFLKSNAV
+213 EHENLFTFLKDNAV
-227 FSENTNDA
+227 FSENTYDA
-235 VEHDLQKVVEGR
+235 VEHDLQKVVKGR

-293 AITVLAACL
+293 AITVLATCL

-344 IVDRYIVV
+344 IVDRYTVV
-352 DLLKNRYEY
+352 DLLKDRYEY
-361 HEYSSNSLYPET
+361 HEYSSNNLYPET

-427 NIYKLMNVVAVEWD
+427 NVYKIMNVVAVEWD
-441 ESGIPLKVMMISQ
+441 EAGIPQKVMMIAQ

-480 SSVLHRKEKKKL
+480 SSVLHRKEQKKL

-558 MQTKMRII
+558 MQTKMRIV
-566 QSLLRPYEIDG
+566 QSLLLPYEIDG

-612 KKKII
+612 KKENHRKAAESQS
-617 KKPQGLSP
+617 KDPSP
-625 KILLQMTECKRGA
+625 
-638 VGKCNFSSRQPLLHY
+638 ND
-653 LLMHHSEH
+653 
-661 QRSSMTFFY
+661 
-670 SHTSVCLP
+670 
-678 GEWPP
+678 

>member
-1 MNKISKFLT
+1 MNKICKSLT
-10 LVILIVVVLLFG
+10 LIILIVAVLLFG

-37 NSEHLLATYEQVSR
+37 NSEHLLATYEQVNR

-58 RNWNVLADWDEYLQY
+58 RNWNVLSDWDEYLQY
-73 ISDSENTETAWHD
+73 ISDSENTETVWHD

-110 ASNRKGTADSIRNC
+110 ANNRKGTADSIRNC

-129 SSGCPTISDYT
+129 SFECPTISDYT

-151 IPLSNPFCLD
+151 IPLSHPFCLN

-213 EQDNLFTFLKSNAV
+213 EHENLFTFLKDNAV
-227 FSENTNDA
+227 FSENTYDA
-235 VEHDLQKVVEGR
+235 VEHDLQKVVKGR

-293 AITVLAACL
+293 AITVLATCL

-344 IVDRYIVV
+344 IVDRYTVV
-352 DLLKNRYEY
+352 DLLKDRYEY

-427 NIYKLMNVVAVEWD
+427 NVYKIMNVVAVEWD
-441 ESGIPLKVMMISQ
+441 EAGIPQKVMMIAQ

-480 SSVLHRKEKKKL
+480 SSDLHRKEQKKL

-543 EFALIISAEMEDSLC
+543 EFALIISAEMGDSLC
-558 MQTKMRII
+558 MQTKMRIV
-566 QSLLRPYEIDG
+566 QSLLLPYEIDG

-612 KKKII
+612 KKENHRKAAESQS
-617 KKPQGLSP
+617 KDPSP
-625 KILLQMTECKRGA
+625 
-638 VGKCNFSSRQPLLHY
+638 ND
-653 LLMHHSEH
+653 
-661 QRSSMTFFY
+661 
-670 SHTSVCLP
+670 
-678 GEWPP
+678 

>member
-10 LVILIVVVLLFG
+10 FVILIVVVLLFG

-151 IPLSNPFCLD
+151 IPLSTPFCLD

-227 FSENTNDA
+227 FSENTYDA
-235 VEHDLQKVVEGR
+235 VEHDLLKVVKGR
-247 AKFNSQGTSYYM
+247 AKFNSQGISYYM
-259 VYQPVGLNDWSI
+259 VYQPVGLNNWSI

-277 AAVNSPDEK
+277 ATVNSQDEK

-293 AITVLAACL
+293 AITVLATCL

-344 IVDRYIVV
+344 IVDRYTVV
-352 DLLKNRYEY
+352 DLLKDRYEY

-480 SSVLHRKEKKKL
+480 SSVLHRKEQKKL

-566 QSLLRPYEIDG
+566 QSLLLPYEIDG

-612 KKKII
+612 KKENHQKAARSQS
-617 KKPQGLSP
+617 KDPSP
-625 KILLQMTECKRGA
+625 
-638 VGKCNFSSRQPLLHY
+638 ND
-653 LLMHHSEH
+653 
-661 QRSSMTFFY
+661 
-670 SHTSVCLP
+670 
-678 GEWPP
+678 

>member
-1 MNKISKFLT
+1 MNKICKFLT
-10 LVILIVVVLLFG
+10 LIILIVAVLLFG

-37 NSEHLLATYEQVSR
+37 NSEHLLATYEQVNR

-58 RNWNVLADWDEYLQY
+58 RNWNVLSDWDEYLQY
-73 ISDSENTETAWHD
+73 ISDSENTETVWHD

-110 ASNRKGTADSIRNC
+110 ANNRKGTADSIRNC

-129 SSGCPTISDYT
+129 SFECPTISDYT

-151 IPLSNPFCLD
+151 IPLSHPFCLN

-213 EQDNLFTFLKSNAV
+213 EHENLFTFLKDNAV
-227 FSENTNDA
+227 FSENTYDA
-235 VEHDLQKVVEGR
+235 VEHDLQKVVKGR

-293 AITVLAACL
+293 AITVLATCL

-344 IVDRYIVV
+344 IVDRYTVV
-352 DLLKNRYEY
+352 DLLKDRYEY
-361 HEYSSNSLYPET
+361 HEYSSNNLYPET

-379 LDTVARNYIVLSDTE
+379 LDTAARNYIVLSDTE
-394 NIKISHLLNKEYLQK
+394 NIKMSHLLNKEYLQK

-427 NIYKLMNVVAVEWD
+427 NVYKIMNVVAVEWD
-441 ESGIPLKVMMISQ
+441 EAGIPQKVMMIAQ

-467 TDGLTGLFNERYF
+467 TDSLTGLFNERYF
-480 SSVLHRKEKKKL
+480 SSVLHRKEQKKL

-558 MQTKMRII
+558 MQTKMRIV
-566 QSLLRPYEIDG
+566 QSLLLPYEIDG

-612 KKKII
+612 KKENHRKAAESQS
-617 KKPQGLSP
+617 KDPSP
-625 KILLQMTECKRGA
+625 
-638 VGKCNFSSRQPLLHY
+638 ND
-653 LLMHHSEH
+653 
-661 QRSSMTFFY
+661 
-670 SHTSVCLP
+670 
-678 GEWPP
+678 

>member
-1 MNKISKFLT
+1 MSKICKFLT
-10 LVILIVVVLLFG
+10 LIILIVVVLLFG

-37 NSEHLLATYEQVSR
+37 NSEHLLATYEQVNR

-58 RNWNVLADWDEYLQY
+58 RNWNVLSDWDEYLQC
-73 ISDSENTETAWHD
+73 ISDAENTETVWHD

-110 ASNRKGTADSIRNC
+110 ANNRKGTADSIRNC

-129 SSGCPTISDYT
+129 SSECPTISDYT

-151 IPLSNPFCLD
+151 IPLSHPFCLN

-213 EQDNLFTFLKSNAV
+213 EHENLFTFLKDNAV
-227 FSENTNDA
+227 FSENTYDA
-235 VEHDLQKVVEGR
+235 VEHDLQKVVKGR

-293 AITVLAACL
+293 AITVLATCL

-344 IVDRYIVV
+344 IVDRYTVV
-352 DLLKNRYEY
+352 DLLKDRYEY

-427 NIYKLMNVVAVEWD
+427 NVYKIMNVVAVEWD
-441 ESGIPLKVMMISQ
+441 EAGIPQKVMMIAQ

-480 SSVLHRKEKKKL
+480 SSVLHRKEQKKL

-558 MQTKMRII
+558 MQTKMRIV
-566 QSLLRPYEIDG
+566 QSLLLPYEIDG

-612 KKKII
+612 KKRK
-617 KKPQGLSP
+617 
-625 KILLQMTECKRGA
+625 
-638 VGKCNFSSRQPLLHY
+638 SSESRRV
-653 LLMHHSEH
+653 SV
-661 QRSSMTFFY
+661 QRSFSK
-670 SHTSVCLP
+670 
-678 GEWPP
+678 

>member
-1 MNKISKFLT
+1 MSQQPHHQKDENIMSKICKFLT
-10 LVILIVVVLLFG
+10 LIILIVAVLLFG

-37 NSEHLLATYEQVSR
+37 NSEHLLATYEQVNR

-58 RNWNVLADWDEYLQY
+58 RNWNVLSDWDEYLQC
-73 ISDSENTETAWHD
+73 ISDAENTETVWHD

-110 ASNRKGTADSIRNC
+110 ANNRKGTADSIRNC

-151 IPLSNPFCLD
+151 IPLSHPFCLN

-213 EQDNLFTFLKSNAV
+213 GHENLFTFLKDNAV
-227 FSENTNDA
+227 FSENTYDA
-235 VEHDLQKVVEGR
+235 VEHDLQKVVKGR

-293 AITVLAACL
+293 AITVLATCL

-344 IVDRYIVV
+344 IVDRYTVV
-352 DLLKNRYEY
+352 DLLKDRYEY
-361 HEYSSNSLYPET
+361 HEYSNSNNLYPET

-379 LDTVARNYIVLSDTE
+379 LDTAARNYIVLSDTE
-394 NIKISHLLNKEYLQK
+394 NIKMSHLLNKEYLQK

-427 NIYKLMNVVAVEWD
+427 NVYKIMNVVAVEWD
-441 ESGIPLKVMMISQ
+441 EAGIPQKVMMISQ

-480 SSVLHRKEKKKL
+480 SSVLHRKEQKKL

-558 MQTKMRII
+558 MQTKMRIV
-566 QSLLRPYEIDG
+566 QSLLLPYEIDG

-612 KKKII
+612 KKENHRKAAESQS
-617 KKPQGLSP
+617 KDPSP
-625 KILLQMTECKRGA
+625 
-638 VGKCNFSSRQPLLHY
+638 ND
-653 LLMHHSEH
+653 
-661 QRSSMTFFY
+661 
-670 SHTSVCLP
+670 
-678 GEWPP
+678 

>member
-1 MNKISKFLT
+1 MNKICKFLT
-10 LVILIVVVLLFG
+10 LIILIVVVLLFG

-37 NSEHLLATYEQVSR
+37 NSEHLLATYEQVNR

-58 RNWNVLADWDEYLQY
+58 RNWNVLSDWDEYLQC
-73 ISDSENTETAWHD
+73 ISDSENTETVWHD

-110 ASNRKGTADSIRNC
+110 ANNRKGTADSIRNC

-129 SSGCPTISDYT
+129 SSECPTISDYI

-151 IPLSNPFCLD
+151 IPLSHPFCLN

-213 EQDNLFTFLKSNAV
+213 EHENLFTFLKDNAV
-227 FSENTNDA
+227 FSENTYDA
-235 VEHDLQKVVEGR
+235 VEHDLQKVVKGR
-247 AKFNSQGTSYYM
+247 AKFNSQGISYYI

-286 IMHVTIA
+286 IMHVTIV
-293 AITVLAACL
+293 AITVLATCL

-344 IVDRYIVV
+344 IVDRYTVV
-352 DLLKNRYEY
+352 DLLKDRYEY
-361 HEYSSNSLYPET
+361 HEYSNSNNLYPET

-379 LDTVARNYIVLSDTE
+379 LDTAARNYIVLSDTE

-427 NIYKLMNVVAVEWD
+427 NIYKIMNVVAVEWD
-441 ESGIPLKVMMISQ
+441 EAGIPQKVMMISQ

-480 SSVLHRKEKKKL
+480 SSVLHRKEQKKL

-543 EFALIISAEMEDSLC
+543 EFALIISAEMDDSLC
-558 MQTKMRII
+558 MQTKMRIV
-566 QSLLRPYEIDG
+566 QSLLLPYEIDG

-612 KKKII
+612 KKENHRKAAESQS
-617 KKPQGLSP
+617 KDPSP
-625 KILLQMTECKRGA
+625 
-638 VGKCNFSSRQPLLHY
+638 ND
-653 LLMHHSEH
+653 
-661 QRSSMTFFY
+661 
-670 SHTSVCLP
+670 
-678 GEWPP
+678 

>member
-1 MNKISKFLT
+1 MNKICKFLT
-10 LVILIVVVLLFG
+10 LIILIVAVLLFG

-37 NSEHLLATYEQVSR
+37 NSEHLLATYEQVNR

-58 RNWNVLADWDEYLQY
+58 RNWNVLSDWDEYLQY
-73 ISDSENTETAWHD
+73 ISDSENTETVWHD

-110 ASNRKGTADSIRNC
+110 ANNRKGTADSIRNC

-129 SSGCPTISDYT
+129 SFECPTISDYT

-151 IPLSNPFCLD
+151 IPLSHPFCLN

-213 EQDNLFTFLKSNAV
+213 EHENLFTFLKDNAV
-227 FSENTNDA
+227 FSENTYDA
-235 VEHDLQKVVEGR
+235 VEHDLQKVVKGR

-293 AITVLAACL
+293 AITVLATCL

-344 IVDRYIVV
+344 IVDRYTVV
-352 DLLKNRYEY
+352 DLLKDRYEY

-427 NIYKLMNVVAVEWD
+427 NVYKIMNVVAVELD
-441 ESGIPLKVMMISQ
+441 EAGIPQKVMMIAQ

-480 SSVLHRKEKKKL
+480 CSVLHRKEQKKL

-558 MQTKMRII
+558 MQTKMRIV
-566 QSLLRPYEIDG
+566 QSLLLPYEIDG

-612 KKKII
+612 KKENHRKAAESQS
-617 KKPQGLSP
+617 KDPSQ
-625 KILLQMTECKRGA
+625 
-638 VGKCNFSSRQPLLHY
+638 ND
-653 LLMHHSEH
+653 
-661 QRSSMTFFY
+661 
-670 SHTSVCLP
+670 
-678 GEWPP
+678 

>member
-1 MNKISKFLT
+1 MNKICKFLT
-10 LVILIVVVLLFG
+10 LIILIVAVLLFG

-37 NSEHLLATYEQVSR
+37 NSEHLLATYEQVNR

-58 RNWNVLADWDEYLQY
+58 RNWNVLSDWDEYLQY
-73 ISDSENTETAWHD
+73 ISDSENTETVWHD

-110 ASNRKGTADSIRNC
+110 ANNRKGTADSIRNC

-129 SSGCPTISDYT
+129 SFECPTISDYT
-140 ASSGKHKVVFA
+140 ASSDKHKVVFA
-151 IPLSNPFCLD
+151 IPLSHPFCLN

-213 EQDNLFTFLKSNAV
+213 EHENLFTFLKDNAV
-227 FSENTNDA
+227 FSENTYDA
-235 VEHDLQKVVEGR
+235 VEHDLQKVVKGR

-277 AAVNSPDEK
+277 TAVNSPDEK

-293 AITVLAACL
+293 AITVLATCL

-344 IVDRYIVV
+344 IVDRYTVV
-352 DLLKNRYEY
+352 DLLKDRYEY

-427 NIYKLMNVVAVEWD
+427 NVYKIMNVVAVEWD
-441 ESGIPLKVMMISQ
+441 EAGIPQKVMMIAQ

-480 SSVLHRKEKKKL
+480 SSVLHRKEQKKL

-530 IRSNDFAFRIGGD
+530 IRSNDLAFRIGGD

-558 MQTKMRII
+558 MQTKMRIV
-566 QSLLRPYEIDG
+566 QSLLLPYEIDG

-612 KKKII
+612 KKENHRKAAESQS
-617 KKPQGLSP
+617 KDPSP
-625 KILLQMTECKRGA
+625 
-638 VGKCNFSSRQPLLHY
+638 ND
-653 LLMHHSEH
+653 
-661 QRSSMTFFY
+661 
-670 SHTSVCLP
+670 
-678 GEWPP
+678 

>member
-1 MNKISKFLT
+1 MNKICKFLT
-10 LVILIVVVLLFG
+10 LIILIVAVLLFG

-37 NSEHLLATYEQVSR
+37 NSEHLLATYEQVNR

-58 RNWNVLADWDEYLQY
+58 RNWNVLSDWDEYLQY
-73 ISDSENTETAWHD
+73 ISDSENTETVWHD

-110 ASNRKGTADSIRNC
+110 ANNRKGTADSIRNC

-129 SSGCPTISDYT
+129 IFECPTISDYT

-151 IPLSNPFCLD
+151 IPLSHPFCLN

-213 EQDNLFTFLKSNAV
+213 EHENLFTFLKDNAV
-227 FSENTNDA
+227 FSENTYDA
-235 VEHDLQKVVEGR
+235 VEHDLQKVVKGR

-293 AITVLAACL
+293 AITVLATCL

-344 IVDRYIVV
+344 IVDRYTVV
-352 DLLKNRYEY
+352 DLLKDRYEY

-427 NIYKLMNVVAVEWD
+427 NVYKIMNVVAVEWD
-441 ESGIPLKVMMISQ
+441 EAGIPQKVMMIAQ

-480 SSVLHRKEKKKL
+480 SSVLHRKEQKKL

-558 MQTKMRII
+558 MQTKMRIV
-566 QSLLRPYEIDG
+566 QSLLLPYEIDG

-612 KKKII
+612 KKENHRKAAESQS
-617 KKPQGLSP
+617 KDPSP
-625 KILLQMTECKRGA
+625 
-638 VGKCNFSSRQPLLHY
+638 ND
-653 LLMHHSEH
+653 
-661 QRSSMTFFY
+661 
-670 SHTSVCLP
+670 
-678 GEWPP
+678 

>member
-1 MNKISKFLT
+1 MNKICKFLT
-10 LVILIVVVLLFG
+10 LIILIVVVLLFG

-37 NSEHLLATYEQVSR
+37 NSEHLLATYEQVNR

-58 RNWNVLADWDEYLQY
+58 RNWNVLSDWDEYLQC
-73 ISDSENTETAWHD
+73 ISDSENTETVWHD

-110 ASNRKGTADSIRNC
+110 ANNRKGTADSIRNC

-129 SSGCPTISDYT
+129 SSECPTISDYI

-151 IPLSNPFCLD
+151 IPLSHPFCLN

-198 GHVILSLESQSEFLS
+198 EHVILSLESQSEFLS
-213 EQDNLFTFLKSNAV
+213 EHENLFTFLKDNAV
-227 FSENTNDA
+227 FSENTYDA
-235 VEHDLQKVVEGR
+235 VEHDLQKVVKGR
-247 AKFNSQGTSYYM
+247 AKFNSQGISYYM

-286 IMHVTIA
+286 IMHVTIV
-293 AITVLAACL
+293 AITVLATCL

-344 IVDRYIVV
+344 IVDRYTVV
-352 DLLKNRYEY
+352 DLLKDRYEY
-361 HEYSSNSLYPET
+361 HEYSNSNNLYPET

-379 LDTVARNYIVLSDTE
+379 LDTAARNYIVLSDTE

-427 NIYKLMNVVAVEWD
+427 NIYKIMNVVAVEWD
-441 ESGIPLKVMMISQ
+441 EAGIPQKVMMISQ

-480 SSVLHRKEKKKL
+480 SSVLHRKEQKKL

-543 EFALIISAEMEDSLC
+543 EFALIISAEMDDSLC
-558 MQTKMRII
+558 MQTKMRIV
-566 QSLLRPYEIDG
+566 QSLLLPYEIDG

-612 KKKII
+612 KKENHRKAAESQS
-617 KKPQGLSP
+617 KDPSP
-625 KILLQMTECKRGA
+625 
-638 VGKCNFSSRQPLLHY
+638 ND
-653 LLMHHSEH
+653 
-661 QRSSMTFFY
+661 
-670 SHTSVCLP
+670 
-678 GEWPP
+678 

>member
-1 MNKISKFLT
+1 MNKICKFLT
-10 LVILIVVVLLFG
+10 LIILIVVVLLFG

-37 NSEHLLATYEQVSR
+37 NSEHLLATYEQVNR

-58 RNWNVLADWDEYLQY
+58 RNWNVLSDWDEYLQC
-73 ISDSENTETAWHD
+73 ISDAENTETVWHD

-110 ASNRKGTADSIRNC
+110 ANNRKGTADSIRNC

-129 SSGCPTISDYT
+129 SSECPTISDYT

-151 IPLSNPFCLD
+151 IPLSHPFCLN

-213 EQDNLFTFLKSNAV
+213 EHENLFTFLKDNAV
-227 FSENTNDA
+227 FSENTYDA
-235 VEHDLQKVVEGR
+235 VEHDLQKVVKGR

-293 AITVLAACL
+293 AITVLATCL

-344 IVDRYIVV
+344 IVDRYTVV
-352 DLLKNRYEY
+352 DLLKDRYEY
-361 HEYSSNSLYPET
+361 HEYSNSNNLYPET

-379 LDTVARNYIVLSDTE
+379 LDTAARNYIVLSDTE
-394 NIKISHLLNKEYLQK
+394 NIKMSHLLNKEYLQK

-427 NIYKLMNVVAVEWD
+427 NVYKIMNVVAVEWD
-441 ESGIPLKVMMISQ
+441 EAGIPQKVMMISQ

-480 SSVLHRKEKKKL
+480 SSVLHRKEQKKL

-558 MQTKMRII
+558 MQTKMRIV
-566 QSLLRPYEIDG
+566 QSLLLPYEIDG

-612 KKKII
+612 KKRK
-617 KKPQGLSP
+617 
-625 KILLQMTECKRGA
+625 
-638 VGKCNFSSRQPLLHY
+638 SSESRRV
-653 LLMHHSEH
+653 SV
-661 QRSSMTFFY
+661 QRSFSK
-670 SHTSVCLP
+670 
-678 GEWPP
+678 

>member
-1 MNKISKFLT
+1 MNKICKFLT
-10 LVILIVVVLLFG
+10 LIILIVVVLLFG

-37 NSEHLLATYEQVSR
+37 NSEHLLATYEQVNR

-58 RNWNVLADWDEYLQY
+58 RNWNVLSDWDEYLQC
-73 ISDSENTETAWHD
+73 ISDSENTETVWHD

-110 ASNRKGTADSIRNC
+110 ANNRKGTADSIRNC

-129 SSGCPTISDYT
+129 SSECPTISDYI

-151 IPLSNPFCLD
+151 IPLSHPFCLN

-213 EQDNLFTFLKSNAV
+213 EHENLFTFLKDNAV
-227 FSENTNDA
+227 FSENTYDA
-235 VEHDLQKVVEGR
+235 VEHDLQKVVKGR
-247 AKFNSQGTSYYM
+247 AKFNSQGISYYM

-293 AITVLAACL
+293 AITVLATCL

-344 IVDRYIVV
+344 IVDRYTVV
-352 DLLKNRYEY
+352 DLLKDRYEY
-361 HEYSSNSLYPET
+361 HEYSNSNNLYPET

-379 LDTVARNYIVLSDTE
+379 LDTAARNYIVLSDTE

-427 NIYKLMNVVAVEWD
+427 NIYKIMNVVAVEWD
-441 ESGIPLKVMMISQ
+441 EAGIPQKVMMISQ

-480 SSVLHRKEKKKL
+480 SSVLHRKEQKKL

-543 EFALIISAEMEDSLC
+543 EFALIISAEMDDSLC
-558 MQTKMRII
+558 MQTKMRIV
-566 QSLLRPYEIDG
+566 QSLLLPYEIDG

-612 KKKII
+612 KKENHRKAAESQS
-617 KKPQGLSP
+617 KDPSP
-625 KILLQMTECKRGA
+625 NDWVQKRG
-638 VGKCNFSSRQPLLHY
+638 CRE
-653 LLMHHSEH
+653 M
-661 QRSSMTFFY
+661 
-670 SHTSVCLP
+670 
-678 GEWPP
+678 

>member
-1 MNKISKFLT
+1 MNKICKFLT
-10 LVILIVVVLLFG
+10 LIILIVVVLLFG

-37 NSEHLLATYEQVSR
+37 NSEHLLATYEQVNR

-58 RNWNVLADWDEYLQY
+58 RNWNVLSDWDEYLQC
-73 ISDSENTETAWHD
+73 ISDSGNTETVWHD

-110 ASNRKGTADSIRNC
+110 ANNRKGTADSIRNC

-129 SSGCPTISDYT
+129 SFECPTISDYT

-151 IPLSNPFCLD
+151 IPLSHPFCLN
-161 NITYTGVAVSYDVT
+161 NITYTGVAVSYDVS

-213 EQDNLFTFLKSNAV
+213 EHENLFTFLKDNAV
-227 FSENTNDA
+227 FSENTYDA
-235 VEHDLQKVVEGR
+235 VEHDLQKVVKGR

-293 AITVLAACL
+293 AITVLATCL

-344 IVDRYIVV
+344 IVDRYTVV
-352 DLLKNRYEY
+352 DLLKDRYEY
-361 HEYSSNSLYPET
+361 HEYSSNNLYPET

-379 LDTVARNYIVLSDTE
+379 LDTAARNYIVLSDTE
-394 NIKISHLLNKEYLQK
+394 NIKMSHLLNKEYLQK

-427 NIYKLMNVVAVEWD
+427 NVYKIMNVVAVEWD
-441 ESGIPLKVMMISQ
+441 EAGIPQKVMMISQ

-467 TDGLTGLFNERYF
+467 TDGLTCLFNERYF
-480 SSVLHRKEKKKL
+480 SSVLHLKEQKKL
-492 PFVLYY
+492 PVVLYY

-518 LLKAVAERLLKC
+518 LMKAVAERLLKC

-558 MQTKMRII
+558 MQTKMRIV
-566 QSLLRPYEIDG
+566 QSLLLPYEIDG

-612 KKKII
+612 KKENHRKAAESQS
-617 KKPQGLSP
+617 KDSSP
-625 KILLQMTECKRGA
+625 
-638 VGKCNFSSRQPLLHY
+638 ND
-653 LLMHHSEH
+653 
-661 QRSSMTFFY
+661 
-670 SHTSVCLP
+670 
-678 GEWPP
+678 

>member
-1 MNKISKFLT
+1 MNKICKFLT
-10 LVILIVVVLLFG
+10 LIILIFVVLLFG
-22 IYQYRTFIQTEIYQE
+22 IYQYRTFIQTEIYRE
-37 NSEHLLATYEQVSR
+37 NSEHLLATYEQVNR

-58 RNWNVLADWDEYLQY
+58 RNWNVLSDWDEYLQY

-198 GHVILSLESQSEFLS
+198 GHIILSLESQSEFLS

-227 FSENTNDA
+227 FSENTYDA
-235 VEHDLQKVVEGR
+235 VEHDLQKVVKGR

-286 IMHVTIA
+286 IMHVTIV
-293 AITVLAACL
+293 AITVLATCL

-344 IVDRYIVV
+344 IVDRYTVV
-352 DLLKNRYEY
+352 DLLKDRYEY
-361 HEYSSNSLYPET
+361 HEYSNSNNLYPET

-379 LDTVARNYIVLSDTE
+379 LDTAARNYIVLSDTE

-427 NIYKLMNVVAVEWD
+427 NIYKIMNVVAVEWD
-441 ESGIPLKVMMISQ
+441 EAGIPQKVMMISQ

-480 SSVLHRKEKKKL
+480 SSVLHRKEQKKL

-543 EFALIISAEMEDSLC
+543 EFALIISAEMDDSLC
-558 MQTKMRII
+558 MQTKMRIV
-566 QSLLRPYEIDG
+566 QSLLLPYEIDG

-612 KKKII
+612 KKENHRKAAESQS
-617 KKPQGLSP
+617 KDPSP
-625 KILLQMTECKRGA
+625 
-638 VGKCNFSSRQPLLHY
+638 ND
-653 LLMHHSEH
+653 
-661 QRSSMTFFY
+661 
-670 SHTSVCLP
+670 
-678 GEWPP
+678 

>member
-1 MNKISKFLT
+1 MSQQPHHQKEENIMNKICKFLT
-10 LVILIVVVLLFG
+10 LIILIVVVLLFG

-37 NSEHLLATYEQVSR
+37 NSEHLLATYEQVNR

-58 RNWNVLADWDEYLQY
+58 RNWNVLSDWDEYLQC
-73 ISDSENTETAWHD
+73 ISDSENTETVWHD

-110 ASNRKGTADSIRNC
+110 ANNRKGTADSIRNC

-129 SSGCPTISDYT
+129 SSECPTISDYI

-151 IPLSNPFCLD
+151 IPLSHPFCLN

-213 EQDNLFTFLKSNAV
+213 EHENLFTFLKDNAV
-227 FSENTNDA
+227 FSENTYDA
-235 VEHDLQKVVEGR
+235 VEHDLQKVVKGR
-247 AKFNSQGTSYYM
+247 AKFNSQGISYYM

-286 IMHVTIA
+286 IMHVTIV
-293 AITVLAACL
+293 AITVLATCL

-335 DQLFYGMTC
+335 DQLFYGMTF
-344 IVDRYIVV
+344 IVDRYTVV
-352 DLLKNRYEY
+352 DLLKDRYEY
-361 HEYSSNSLYPET
+361 HEYSNSNNLYPET

-379 LDTVARNYIVLSDTE
+379 LDTAARNYIVLSDTE

-427 NIYKLMNVVAVEWD
+427 NIYKIMNVVAVEWD
-441 ESGIPLKVMMISQ
+441 EAGIPQKVMMISQ

-480 SSVLHRKEKKKL
+480 SSVLHRKEQKKL

-530 IRSNDFAFRIGGD
+530 IRSNDFAFRNGGD
-543 EFALIISAEMEDSLC
+543 EFALIISAEMDDSLC
-558 MQTKMRII
+558 MQTKMRIV
-566 QSLLRPYEIDG
+566 QSLLLPYEIDG

-612 KKKII
+612 KKENHRKAAESQS
-617 KKPQGLSP
+617 KDPSP
-625 KILLQMTECKRGA
+625 
-638 VGKCNFSSRQPLLHY
+638 ND
-653 LLMHHSEH
+653 
-661 QRSSMTFFY
+661 
-670 SHTSVCLP
+670 
-678 GEWPP
+678 

>member
-1 MNKISKFLT
+1 MNKICKFLT
-10 LVILIVVVLLFG
+10 LIILIVVVLLFG

-58 RNWNVLADWDEYLQY
+58 RNWNVLADWDEYLQC
-73 ISDSENTETAWHD
+73 ISDSENTETVWHD

-110 ASNRKGTADSIRNC
+110 ANNRKGTADSIQNC

-151 IPLSNPFCLD
+151 IPLSRPFCLD

-213 EQDNLFTFLKSNAV
+213 EQDNLFTFLKDNAV
-227 FSENTNDA
+227 FSEDTYDA
-235 VEHDLQKVVEGR
+235 VEHDLLKVVKGR
-247 AKFNSQGTSYYM
+247 AKFNSQGISYYM
-259 VYQPVGLNDWSI
+259 VYQPVGLNNWSI

-277 AAVNSPDEK
+277 AAVNSQDEK

-293 AITVLAACL
+293 AITVLATCL

-344 IVDRYIVV
+344 IVDRYTVV
-352 DLLKNRYEY
+352 DLLKDRYEY

-480 SSVLHRKEKKKL
+480 SSVLHRKEQKKL

-566 QSLLRPYEIDG
+566 QSLLLPYEIDG

-612 KKKII
+612 KKENHRKAAESQS
-617 KKPQGLSP
+617 KDPSQ
-625 KILLQMTECKRGA
+625 
-638 VGKCNFSSRQPLLHY
+638 ND
-653 LLMHHSEH
+653 
-661 QRSSMTFFY
+661 
-670 SHTSVCLP
+670 
-678 GEWPP
+678 